1 MNLFSYDN
9 PKFDIRALEFDKIEP
24 ILEMNN
30 VTEILFL
37 DRENMVDEEEIKKYD
52 EFAEL

>member
-9 PKFDIRALEFDKIEP
+9 PKFDIQALEFTRIEP

-30 VTEILFL
+30 VTDLLFL

-52 EFAEL
+52 EFEKL